1 MSEQKPHPT
10 KPLRNPLTRRER
22 DVLSLLAQGLSGPEI
37 AEKLTLAVSSVKWH
51 SKHLYAKLGVNSK
64 KQAIAR
70 AHELGLLGAPPAATA
85 PEPRSASTL
94 PAVPGSGSSQP
105 APSLAAR
112 PERSHNL
119 PLQVLGSFGRED

>member
-1 MSEQKPHPT
+1 MSEQEHAPT
-10 KPLRNPLTRRER
+10 KPLLDPPTRRER

-70 AHELGLLGAPPAATA
+70 AHGLGLLGAPPAATA

-94 PAVPGSGSSQP
+94 PRVPCAASS
-105 APSLAAR
+105 
-112 PERSHNL
+112 
-119 PLQVLGSFGRED
+119 

>member
-22 DVLSLLAQGLSGPEI
+22 DVLRLLAQGLSGPEI

-51 SKHLYAKLGVNSK
+51 SKHLYAKLGVNGK

-70 AHELGLLGAPPAATA
+70 AHELGLLGARPVATA
-85 PEPRSASTL
+85 PEQSSTP
-94 PAVPGSGSSQP
+94 PAVPVSGSSQT
-105 APSLAAR
+105 AQSLAT
-112 PERSHNL
+112 
-119 PLQVLGSFGRED
+119 